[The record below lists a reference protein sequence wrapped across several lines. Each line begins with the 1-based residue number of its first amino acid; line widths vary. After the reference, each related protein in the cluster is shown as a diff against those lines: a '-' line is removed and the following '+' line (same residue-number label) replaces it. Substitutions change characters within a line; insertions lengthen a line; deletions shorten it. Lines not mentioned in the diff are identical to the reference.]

1 MSRGLLVPNCES
13 VACGVTRKQCELTET
28 NLSRTWNGT
37 TQFKNFYPSNSQ
49 GRKNDGL
56 TEGHGWRTGTVGS
69 GVPNRIMHPLAT
81 ASLLLPSLL
90 SPHCPTCAASRQRI
104 SILSM
109 EVHENESSGPVQ
121 VLVQP
126 ADPDP
131 MDRLMEVVTTS
142 GSGAYGIMFG
152 CVVIVALHSLMAFG
166 TLTGIFLDSSIARD
180 LALPV
185 ELVAL
190 SKSLV
195 FFGWIPGAL
204 LGGPAGDRLGRK
216 RAAVLFSLVA
226 SVGLLATG
234 LTPAGSCAAL
244 LGSRA
249 LTGIGIGGMYAPSFT
264 LLVESSDPNRKG
276 SIATT
281 WTWGYVAGVAIL
293 CGLHYGTSA
302 LLSWDWRAEM
312 LLLGAWGVTFALV
325 TQMLVTE
332 SPKYLIASGAT
343 TEGLDSAR
351 CDLP

>member
-1 MSRGLLVPNCES
+1 ML
-13 VACGVTRKQCELTET
+13 
-28 NLSRTWNGT
+28 
-37 TQFKNFYPSNSQ
+37 
-49 GRKNDGL
+49 
-56 TEGHGWRTGTVGS
+56 
-69 GVPNRIMHPLAT
+69 PLAT
-81 ASLLLPSLL
+81 ASLILPSLL
-90 SPHCPTCAASRQRI
+90 SPHCTTCAASRQRI

-109 EVHENESSGPVQ
+109 EVHEDGAGLRQQDLTAGVTHTSGWSSGPAQ
-121 VLVQP
+121 ASVQP

-234 LTPAGSCAAL
+234 LTPAGSSAAL

-302 LLSWDWRAEM
+302 LLSWDWRAEE

-351 CDLP
+351 

>member
-1 MSRGLLVPNCES
+1 
-13 VACGVTRKQCELTET
+13 
-28 NLSRTWNGT
+28 
-37 TQFKNFYPSNSQ
+37 
-49 GRKNDGL
+49 
-56 TEGHGWRTGTVGS
+56 
-69 GVPNRIMHPLAT
+69 
-81 ASLLLPSLL
+81 
-90 SPHCPTCAASRQRI
+90 
-104 SILSM
+104 M
-109 EVHENESSGPVQ
+109 EVHEDGAGLRQQDLTAGVTHTSGWSSGPAQ
-121 VLVQP
+121 ASVQP

-142 GSGAYGIMFG
+142 GSGAYGIMFIG
-152 CVVIVALHSLMAFG
+152 VVIVALHSLMAFG

-302 LLSWDWRAEM
+302 LLSWDWRAEE

-351 CDLP
+351 